1 MDARRE
7 NMRCFVAIELPEDVK
22 RTLHLTTEALR
33 KSADLKGPVK
43 WVNADAIHLT
53 LKFLGDVPSSRLDEL
68 KCAVQGACADTAPLH
83 LGLGT
88 LGVFP
93 SARNPRVIWVG
104 LEGDEHTL
112 GQLAG
117 YVDEAMAKL
126 GFPRE
131 TRPYTAHLTL
141 GRVRR
146 EATNLERSTISAA
159 LAGIPALQSASF
171 DAREVSLMRSH
182 LSPQGA
188 RYTCL
193 GRARLRAPEA

>member
-1 MDARRE
+1 MNTQNEDI
-7 NMRCFVAIELPEDVK
+7 RCFVAIELPESLK
-22 RTLHLTTEALR
+22 RPLHTTTEALR
-33 KSADLKGPVK
+33 KTADVRAPVK
-43 WVNADAIHLT
+43 WVNVDSIHLT
-53 LKFLGDVPSSRLDEL
+53 LKFLGSVPSSRLDDL
-68 KCAVQGACADTAPLH
+68 KGALQRACADTIPLH
-83 LGLGT
+83 LALGA

-104 LEGDEHTL
+104 LESDEQAL

-117 YVDEAMAKL
+117 HIDEAMAGL

-131 TRPYTAHLTL
+131 TRPFTAHLTL

-146 EATNLERSTISAA
+146 EATGLERGAIGAA
-159 LAGIPALQSASF
+159 LGRIPAPESASF
-171 DAREVSLMRSH
+171 NAREVSLMRSH

-193 GRARLRAPEA
+193 GRVRLRAPGA